1 MLELAHAEATVVRL
15 MARAA
20 ALDSLPGLEDVFRG
34 RVAADELM
42 LIALAPG
49 RQDLVEAAA
58 AHFDAVDP
66 DALVIGE
73 TDGWTIWTISGGA
86 ADEAFARLS
95 ALPLPAT
102 RPAFLQ
108 GAVAGVP
115 AKVVAEPGRLHIVL
129 VASLGDHVRER
140 VLSAC
145 ADLEP
150 TEVGS

>member
-1 MLELAHAEATVVRL
+1 MLELALAEATVARCL
-15 MARAA
+15 ARAD

-58 AHFDAVDP
+58 AHLDGIDP
-66 DALVIGE
+66 DGTVIDE
-73 TDGWTIWTISGGA
+73 TDGWTIWTVSGDA
-86 ADEAFARLS
+86 VDEAFARLS

-102 RPAFLQ
+102 QSAFLQ

-115 AKVVAEPGRLHIVL
+115 AKVVAEPGRLHIVV
-129 VASLGDHVRER
+129 VASLGHHVRER
-140 VLSAC
+140 ILAAC

-150 TEVGS
+150 TEARS